1 MGYKS
6 PIFSSENLTKAIHCL
21 PLHLRNW
28 FYKFTKDSNLM
39 DGSVNLLI
47 FEKWLDEQ
55 MKVCFNPFADVLN
68 KQDLSNGSKLTIS
81 KSYSKL
87 TVNSLGVSDEFQDKK
102 VQESKSNSNSI
113 VSSSN
118 KTTESVG
125 LQKIY

>member
-1 MGYKS
+1 MVRW
-6 PIFSSENLTKAIHCL
+6 T
-21 PLHLRNW
+21 
-28 FYKFTKDSNLM
+28 D
-39 DGSVNLLI
+39 
-47 FEKWLDEQ
+47 
-55 MKVCFNPFADVLN
+55 KVCFNPFADVVN
-68 KQDLSNGSKLTIS
+68 KQNLSNGSKLTIS